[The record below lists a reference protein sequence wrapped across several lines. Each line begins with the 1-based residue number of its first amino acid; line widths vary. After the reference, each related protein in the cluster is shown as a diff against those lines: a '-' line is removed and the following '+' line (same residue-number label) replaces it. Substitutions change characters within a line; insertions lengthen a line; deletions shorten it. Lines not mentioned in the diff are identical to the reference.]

1 MSILAAR
8 SRSYLSY
15 ERTTAIGF
23 PFLRTNAVLSFL
35 ERSRINFAEI
45 SLKSPILWGFS
56 GKVKDHYFDTL
67 GIKITVFIW
76 RRRRDSNPCYA
87 INVNTI
93 SNRAPSSTQPLL
105 HTSRLRRTFLFEGVI
120 ADATL
125 TIIPYFSNSS
135 REKLQFFDL
144 FFYTQREIAD
154 PSAVASL
161 LCGRGLFGTLNGL
174 KPTLGDKGHAIPI
187 GVNAVNGVIGPIA

>member
-76 RRRRDSNPCYA
+76 WTWRDSNSRPLGCEPNA
-87 INVNTI
+87 LPTELQ
-93 SNRAPSSTQPLL
+93 AQPLL
-105 HTSRLRRTFLFEGVI
+105 RYQRKHDFQSCAFVHSATSPHKQASPNVSLRRRYCRCNVDYYTILFKFVKRKIAIFRFIFL
-120 ADATL
+120 
-125 TIIPYFSNSS
+125 
-135 REKLQFFDL
+135 
-144 FFYTQREIAD
+144 YTTRDRRSFRCCEPA
-154 PSAVASL
+154 L
-161 LCGRGLFGTLNGL
+161 W
-174 KPTLGDKGHAIPI
+174 
-187 GVNAVNGVIGPIA
+187 

>member
-93 SNRAPSSTQPLL
+93 SNRAPSTTQPLL

-161 LCGRGLFGTLNGL
+161 LCGRGVIRHSEWLE
-174 KPTLGDKGHAIPI
+174 A
-187 GVNAVNGVIGPIA
+187 NAGR

>member
-93 SNRAPSSTQPLL
+93 SSRAPSTTQPTL
-105 HTSRLRRTFLFEGVI
+105 HGRI
-120 ADATL
+120 
-125 TIIPYFSNSS
+125 
-135 REKLQFFDL
+135 
-144 FFYTQREIAD
+144 
-154 PSAVASL
+154 VASFATKNIISVL
-161 LCGRGLFGTLNGL
+161 LESVKQFLHIFWA
-174 KPTLGDKGHAIPI
+174 KE
-187 GVNAVNGVIGPIA
+187 

>member
-105 HTSRLRRTFLFEGVI
+105 HTSRLRLNVSLRRRYCRCNVDYYTILFKFVKRKIAIFRFIFL
-120 ADATL
+120 
-125 TIIPYFSNSS
+125 
-135 REKLQFFDL
+135 
-144 FFYTQREIAD
+144 YTTRDRRSFRCCEPA
-154 PSAVASL
+154 L
-161 LCGRGLFGTLNGL
+161 W
-174 KPTLGDKGHAIPI
+174 
-187 GVNAVNGVIGPIA
+187 

>member
-1 MSILAAR
+1 MHLPQKVRGIFTLKTQKTGLSLAVI
-8 SRSYLSY
+8 
-15 ERTTAIGF
+15 AI
-23 PFLRTNAVLSFL
+23 PKPV
-35 ERSRINFAEI
+35 
-45 SLKSPILWGFS
+45 FS
-56 GKVKDHYFDTL
+56 DF
-67 GIKITVFIW
+67 TVFWAVFALKARKLPDLSGRQIRQLIW

-161 LCGRGLFGTLNGL
+161 LCGRGVIRHSEWLE
-174 KPTLGDKGHAIPI
+174 A
-187 GVNAVNGVIGPIA
+187 NAGR